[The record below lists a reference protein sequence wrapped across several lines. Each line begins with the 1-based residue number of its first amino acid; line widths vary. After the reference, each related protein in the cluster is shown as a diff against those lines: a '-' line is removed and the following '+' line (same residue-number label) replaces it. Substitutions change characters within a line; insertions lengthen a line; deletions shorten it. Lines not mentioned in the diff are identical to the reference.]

1 MRPPWEQK
9 TRKKLELSEEAW
21 HTVEFLASKQKV
33 TPSLLLDKVI
43 LGLSPGDFAEAFRR
57 GVDKETAARMA
68 WNAGGKR

>member
-1 MRPPWEQK
+1 MRV
-9 TRKKLELSEEAW
+9 RILCDELLTTICG
-21 HTVEFLASKQKV
+21 TVEFLASKQKV